1 MQPKHALT
9 EVVSIVSSN
18 QSNPRWSN
26 GYDFRLSILNRGTSA
41 GDLGSTPSRGVLFF
55 VLFFASFLL
64 ELGFMRDRAKD
75 RATPKYTL
83 YASCQPNM
91 DGTKPCFCQRSK

>member
-41 GDLGSTPSRGVLFF
+41 GDLGSTPSRGDFF
-55 VLFFASFLL
+55 NLKTDQRVFSTLTDSVGVGTEAEVFFCGNVIS
-64 ELGFMRDRAKD
+64 
-75 RATPKYTL
+75 
-83 YASCQPNM
+83 
-91 DGTKPCFCQRSK
+91 